1 MLEQRLQQPFFDSA
15 DALYAAAELLAKP
28 LADAVNA
35 VVGSI
40 TSGGKVLACGEG
52 ASALA
57 AQHLAAA
64 LVGGFERERP
74 ALAALALSADAS
86 IHLPLTGS
94 HAGSP
99 FVTQLMT
106 LGQPGDVLVLL
117 STDSDTARLQDAVDA
132 AHSKEMSVVA
142 FTGRQPGVL
151 REHLLET
158 DVLVS
163 VPHERPARIHELHLL
178 SLHALCDAVDLQL
191 LGEEDTP

>member
-1 MLEQRLQQPFFDSA
+1 MEPSPHVRVISSAPMLEQRLQQPFFDSA
-15 DALYAAAELLAKP
+15 DLLYAAAELLAKP

-86 IHLPLTGS
+86 IHLGLTGGS
-94 HAGSP
+94 PASP
-99 FVTQLMT
+99 FVTQITT

-117 STDSDTARLQDAVDA
+117 TA
-132 AHSKEMSVVA
+132 HTEMSVVA